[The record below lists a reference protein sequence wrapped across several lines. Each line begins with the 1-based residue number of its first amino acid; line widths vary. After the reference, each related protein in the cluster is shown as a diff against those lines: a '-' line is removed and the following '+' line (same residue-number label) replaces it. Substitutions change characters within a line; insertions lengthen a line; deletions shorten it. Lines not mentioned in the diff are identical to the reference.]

1 MKVDGEI
8 LVGRDNRCS
17 NCDQVKI
24 LDGKTELC
32 YDCNRGQI

>member
-8 LVGRDNRCS
+8 QVGKGNICKA
-17 NCDQVKI
+17 CGLPELI
-24 LDGKTELC
+24 DGESGLC